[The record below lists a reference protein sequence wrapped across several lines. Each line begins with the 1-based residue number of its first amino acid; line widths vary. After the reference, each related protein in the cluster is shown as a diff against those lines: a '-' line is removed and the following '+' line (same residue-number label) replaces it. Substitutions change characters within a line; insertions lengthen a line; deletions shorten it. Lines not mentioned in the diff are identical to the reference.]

1 MTAKEYLEQ
10 IPKLDRLINSKLTE
24 LSRLK
29 LNAASLCSVPLFDK
43 VCSGGVNNSMST
55 VEKIIDLEK
64 IIKKEIDELIDLKSE
79 IHKKIKC
86 VYNFNLTTV
95 LVDKYINGF
104 TFEQIAE
111 RMNVSQRTVLRW
123 HGIALQ
129 IFRKETGMK

>member
-1 MTAKEYLEQ
+1 M
-10 IPKLDRLINSKLTE
+10 P
-24 LSRLK
+24 LS
-29 LNAASLCSVPLFDK
+29 DK
-43 VCSGGVNNSMST
+43 VCSGGVNNSNSMST
-55 VEKIIDLEK
+55 IEKIIDLEK

-79 IHKKIKC
+79 IHRKIKC

>member
-1 MTAKEYLEQ
+1 MTAREYLEQ

-29 LNAASLCSVPLFDK
+29 LNAASLCSVPLSDK

-64 IIKKEIDELIDLKSE
+64 IIEKEIDELIDLKSE
-79 IHKKIKC
+79 IHRKIKC

>member
-1 MTAKEYLEQ
+1 MTAREYLEQ

-29 LNAASLCSVPLFDK
+29 LNAASLCSVPLSDK

-64 IIKKEIDELIDLKSE
+64 IIEKEIDELIDLKSE
-79 IHKKIKC
+79 IHRKIKC

-104 TFEQIAE
+104 TFDQIAE

>member
-1 MTAKEYLEQ
+1 MTAREYLEQ

-29 LNAASLCSVPLFDK
+29 LNAASFCSVPLSDK

-55 VEKIIDLEK
+55 IEKIIDLEK
-64 IIKKEIDELIDLKSE
+64 IIEKEIDELIDLKSE
-79 IHKKIKC
+79 IHRKIKC

-123 HGIALQ
+123 HGIALH